1 LKKKDFLLFF
11 FLPFLGTA
19 LIFFVVSFLN
29 RAYVQKSMEALTR
42 EQLQAAAGILKAD
55 IGHFLR
61 EGAPPGGILDLYATE
76 ENIYFMALL
85 DKDGNVLGWR
95 SKFEGYLPLSL
106 RGVPA
111 GGAWVIDS
119 PAGKILNLYA
129 PFSANPGEGYFLYLG
144 YSLDSFENMA
154 ARSKRNFL
162 LLFGIVAVS
171 GGFIFRGVYMLHSRF
186 EAKKT
191 EVEETRA
198 ERERFR
204 EISAFTSGVAHEIKN
219 PLNSLSLLCELL
231 QSRVSPELR
240 EDVSVGKAEV
250 RKISNILDR
259 FSDALKPLHI
269 NKETFPFGDI
279 VPRVLESL
287 AAEYPGASSQ
297 LRLVRGIDVQ
307 VNADRDLLSQVL
319 LNLIKNALEAS
330 REATVILEA
339 EKGKKG
345 VHIVVRDSGPGIP
358 AGLQDKIF
366 EPFFSTKE
374 NGMGIGLFLS
384 RKIVEAHGGRIEVR
398 SPVGG
403 GASFIIQVPGG

>member
-29 RAYVQKSMEALTR
+29 RAYVQKSVEALTR
-42 EQLQAAAGILKAD
+42 EQLQAAAEILKAD

-61 EGAPPGGILDLYATE
+61 EGAPSGSILELYATE

-106 RGVPA
+106 RDVPD
-111 GGAWVIDS
+111 GGSWVIDS

-129 PFSANPGEGYFLYLG
+129 PFSPNPGESYFLYLG
-144 YSLDSFENMA
+144 YSLGSLEEMA

-186 EAKKT
+186 EAKKA

-231 QSRVSPELR
+231 LARVPPELR
-240 EDVSVGKAEV
+240 EDVSLGKAEV
-250 RKISNILDR
+250 RKISDILDK
-259 FSDALKPLHI
+259 FSDALKPLHL

-279 VPRVLESL
+279 VLRVLESL
-287 AAEYPGASSQ
+287 TADRPEASSRV
-297 LRLVRGIDVQ
+297 RLVRGTEVR
-307 VNADRDLLSQVL
+307 VNADRGLLSQVL

-330 REATVILEA
+330 REAKVILEA

-345 VHIVVRDSGPGIP
+345 VRIVVKDSGPGVP
-358 AGLQDKIF
+358 AGILDRIF

-398 SPVGG
+398 SPAGG